1 MFQLQKEW
9 KREHVCT
16 KCVDSC
22 CDYVI
27 ISWVSLQ
34 GVEWIQQAA
43 AVWLCGDISSCF
55 CGHLLFTGRW
65 FLWWQNQMFF
75 EGDLWIIQ
83 PFLWWQE
90 NHHNPNHH
98 VFLPWPFLYL
108 NQTRAEAQSCDE
120 RTEQPKHHSSAGES
134 PAGYDAAHHLH
145 DWESNRQPK
154 QCPVSRKNIRCDPLR
169 RRLNTPD
176 LTSPASALMTN
187 SSRDIL
193 LHRVLLLV
201 I

>member
-1 MFQLQKEW
+1 MDPTGSCSLTLWGYFQL
-9 KREHVCT
+9 
-16 KCVDSC
+16 
-22 CDYVI
+22 
-27 ISWVSLQ
+27 
-34 GVEWIQQAA
+34 
-43 AVWLCGDISSCF
+43 
-55 CGHLLFTGRW
+55 
-65 FLWWQNQMFF
+65 FLWPPAFYRTLVFMVTKPDVF